1 MHKRERRERK
11 GERER
16 YIPAVKKLGTSIL
29 YYERKWKFLKWNG
42 FVKDHVLPPDIE
54 TY

>member
-1 MHKRERRERK
+1 MLKRERRER
-11 GERER
+11 E
-16 YIPAVKKLGTSIL
+16 IPAVKKLGTSIL
-29 YYERKWKFLKWNG
+29 HYERKWKFLKWSG